1 MARTHRRLVPFL
13 ALVAMAVFGAG
24 CVQQQAPPAK
34 LPAWLTQNLA
44 FVKASVEGTVL
55 VDARPADAGKK
66 HHGGVGIVIDARHAL
81 VPAHVVRGAA
91 SVAVHPRS
99 FYEDIPG
106 VMVGDAVAGRI
117 VAIDDAQDAA
127 LFESAEDLGTRIMT
141 LDAAR
146 RPEANEHVWYF
157 GKGNATRFG
166 NVTAPSVT
174 AGPMND
180 VIQVAVDAADGDS
193 GAPLVTDDG
202 RVVGFLY
209 ATSVDNKRTYFV
221 PIGRALAA
229 VRRR

>member
-1 MARTHRRLVPFL
+1 MKNAHRRSVLFSALFAL
-13 ALVAMAVFGAG
+13 AVSGVG
-24 CVQQQAPPAK
+24 CVRQQAPAK
-34 LPAWLTQNLA
+34 LPAWLSQNLT
-44 FVKASVEGTVL
+44 FVKTSVEGTVL
-55 VDARPADAGKK
+55 IDARPAEAGKK
-66 HHGGVGIVIDARHAL
+66 HHGGVGIVLDQRHAL

-117 VAIDDAQDAA
+117 VAVDDKNDVA
-127 LFESAEDLGTRIMT
+127 LFEAETDLGTRIMKIDG
-141 LDAAR
+141 LY
-146 RPEANEHVWYF
+146 RPDTNEHVWYF
-157 GKGNATRFG
+157 GKSNATRFG
-166 NVTAPSVT
+166 NVSASSVT

-209 ATSVDNKRTYFV
+209 GTSTDNKRTFFI
-221 PIGRALAA
+221 PIGRALAIA
-229 VRRR
+229 GRR

>member
-1 MARTHRRLVPFL
+1 MGRRNRLSVLFL
-13 ALVAMAVFGAG
+13 AVGALAVSSAG
-24 CVQQQAPPAK
+24 CIRHEAAPAK

-44 FVKASVEGTVL
+44 FVKTSVEGTVL
-55 VDARPADAGKK
+55 IDARPADGGK
-66 HHGGVGIVIDARHAL
+66 HHGGVGIVLDQRHAL

-91 SVAVHPRS
+91 SIVVHPRS

-106 VMVGDAVAGRI
+106 VMVGDAVAGRV
-117 VAIDDAQDAA
+117 VAVDDKNDAA
-127 LFESAEDLGTRIMT
+127 LFEADTDLGTRIMKIDG
-141 LDAAR
+141 LY
-146 RPEANEHVWYF
+146 RPDTNEHVWYF
-157 GKGNATRFG
+157 GKSNATRFG
-166 NVTAPSVT
+166 NVSASSVT

-209 ATSVDNKRTYFV
+209 GTSTDNKRTYFV

-229 VRRR
+229 VGRR

>member
-1 MARTHRRLVPFL
+1 MGSRRRLAVHFSALGAL
-13 ALVAMAVFGAG
+13 AVAGAG
-24 CVQQQAPPAK
+24 CVRHDTTPAK
-34 LPAWLTQNLA
+34 LPAWLSQNLA
-44 FVKASVEGTVL
+44 FVKTSVEGTVL
-55 VDARPADAGKK
+55 VDASPADAGKK

-106 VMVGDAVAGRI
+106 VMVGNAVAGRV

-127 LFESAEDLGTRIMT
+127 LFESGEDLGTRIMT
-141 LDAAR
+141 LDPAR
-146 RPEANEHVWYF
+146 RPETNEHVWYF

-166 NVTAPSVT
+166 NVTASSVT
-174 AGPMND
+174 AGPMSD
-180 VIQVAVDAADGDS
+180 VIQVGVDAADGDS

-229 VRRR
+229 VGRR